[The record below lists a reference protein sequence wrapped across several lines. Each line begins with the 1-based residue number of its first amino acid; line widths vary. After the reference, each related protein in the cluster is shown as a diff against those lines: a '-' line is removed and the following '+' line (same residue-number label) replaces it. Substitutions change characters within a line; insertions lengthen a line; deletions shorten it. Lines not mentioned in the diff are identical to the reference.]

1 MTRIIDYCSFAPSY
15 PVARYVLRMWSLSF
29 PATVVVGLLV
39 IGVSSTKPAGHT
51 PHAAL
56 AAFST
61 VVLVPIIETLLLA
74 ATINLVS
81 RFAREPNTIAI
92 GVALIWAV
100 LHSLAWL
107 PWRLIVAWSFYVMS
121 RAYLAWRPLGFGSAI
136 FVVACIH
143 ATHNLIPA
151 LVMLT

>member
-15 PVARYVLRMWSLSF
+15 PVARYVLRMWSISF
-29 PATVVVGLLV
+29 PATVIVGLLV
-39 IGVSSTKPAGHT
+39 MGFSSTKPAGHT
-51 PHAAL
+51 AHAAL

-92 GVALIWAV
+92 GAALIWAA

-107 PWRLIVAWSFYVMS
+107 PWGLIVAWSFYVMS
-121 RAYLAWRPLGFGSAI
+121 RAYLAWRPRGFDSAF

-143 ATHNLIPA
+143 AAHNLIPA